1 MRRRFNSPEPSTSDG
16 EEPLTETTQ
25 PLPSLSTSLTTYF
38 ESLSHARSPPQPIV
52 PEIEDINVPSD
63 SEDSLPPLDTDGPA
77 WSTPVT
83 GTKEE
88 KQIIRRNKAIKKQK
102 STIARQQEEAHELAA
117 RKLAEDVEEVLDLL
131 NKKRLRFGEFLKF
144 IFDPEN
150 PQGNIRWHQFFAYSG
165 EATEILNWWI
175 SSKNSETA
183 RNEVKEWAVKYVGC
197 LVRDEAKTITKSKIF
212 QTRDKVIDHQ
222 FVQAFSFSTLNKKLK
237 VSAPVGMHILERLT
251 TSHHAQ
257 EKHTE
262 RRRERT
268 KMVSTTVAW
277 S

>member
-1 MRRRFNSPEPSTSDG
+1 MSVV
-16 EEPLTETTQ
+16 LY
-25 PLPSLSTSLTTYF
+25 TSLIW
-38 ESLSHARSPPQPIV
+38 Q
-52 PEIEDINVPSD
+52 
-63 SEDSLPPLDTDGPA
+63 LPCFYH
-77 WSTPVT
+77 
-83 GTKEE
+83 
-88 KQIIRRNKAIKKQK
+88 K
-102 STIARQQEEAHELAA
+102 SGYHEP
-117 RKLAEDVEEVLDLL
+117 L
-131 NKKRLRFGEFLKF
+131 NKKGLRFGEFLKF

-197 LVRDEAKTITKSKIF
+197 LVRDEAKTITKSKIL